1 MQETLRERAGLD
13 CLGRYR
19 SDGRNKKLTEALHAL
34 SRSVEV
40 PAYDYPLYNMVTDV
54 LGYRLNVAEENR
66 SVTSS
71 QWVETAITKYG
82 CPIHLTRDE
91 FRHSGKSEG
100 CTCNFR
106 DLRGRDS
113 NRREPE
119 DVGTDG
125 GRSERAGSSLRGAS
139 DENRGVALPLSG
151 VHVSD
156 AGNRGPESKLAHRLA
171 ISSVY
176 SSVRGIDG
184 RRKPLALA
192 EVVEKHIHRT
202 SYAGLPLLTNNGD
215 VLDKGLRLAQRIYDG
230 ERRFD
235 PYLFGRR
242 VQPGSSGP
250 KTRLVWMAP
259 LPTSILGLAFA
270 KPVQEAMARNR
281 PYIWGLQKHEEGS
294 ILAEMAGRFRYVYS
308 VDWSQFDA
316 SVSPSLINDMFRV
329 VRSVLDL
336 TDREDKVFWSY
347 VNDFIHTRIVLPDGN
362 VYQVHRGVP
371 SGSAFTS
378 MIDSMVNVYLM
389 NYLWV
394 RLTGHALGHNQLV
407 VMGDDAVVASNERV
421 ELADLARIA
430 LECGFKLNVEK
441 SVIASAHDDGLEISF
456 IGHVWKHSRP
466 RRAHRELITRMAL
479 PERHAKQDLARSL
492 TRLGGY
498 ALSSVDG
505 LIILLQLYNQDDVI
519 SALSQYLWELRISN
533 GDDRLRSF
541 DLPGDLRRRMLVE
554 GVAPPSFGDG
564 SGPFVLMYG
573 SVF

>member
-1 MQETLRERAGLD
+1 MQDILRERAGLD
-13 CLGRYR
+13 NLGQYR
-19 SDGRNKKLTEALHAL
+19 SDGRSKKLSEALHAL
-34 SRSVEV
+34 SRAVEV

-54 LGYRLNVAEENR
+54 LGYRLNVSEENR

-71 QWVETAITKYG
+71 QWVETALTKYG

-91 FRHSGKSEG
+91 FRHSGKRNG
-100 CTCNFR
+100 CTCNIR
-106 DLRGRDS
+106 DRSGRPDGNRRSSEAVDTRGR
-113 NRREPE
+113 
-119 DVGTDG
+119 G
-125 GRSERAGSSLRGAS
+125 SERTGSFVRGLDDENGRTELSSL
-139 DENRGVALPLSG
+139 P

-156 AGNRGPESKLAHRLA
+156 RGSRGPESKLAHRLA
-171 ISSVY
+171 IQSVY

-184 RRKPLALA
+184 RRKPLELA
-192 EVVEKHIHRT
+192 EVVERHIHRT
-202 SYAGLPLLTNNGD
+202 SYAGLPLLTSNGD
-215 VLDKGLRLAQRIYDG
+215 VLDKGLRLAQRIADG
-230 ERRFD
+230 KRRFD

-242 VQPGSSGP
+242 VQPGASGP

-259 LPTSILGLAFA
+259 LPTSIIGLAFS

-294 ILAEMAGRFRYVYS
+294 ILAEMAGRYRYVYS

-336 TDREDKVFWSY
+336 TDREDKLFWSY

-394 RLTGHALGHNQLV
+394 RLTGHALQHNQLV

-441 SVIASAHDDGLEISF
+441 SVIASAHDDGLEINF

-519 SALSQYLWELRISN
+519 SALSQYLWELRTSN

-541 DLPGDLRRRMLVE
+541 DLPGDLRRR
-554 GVAPPSFGDG
+554 
-564 SGPFVLMYG
+564 
-573 SVF
+573 